1 MTLCKRLTV
10 VLFASMV
17 LPALAHAQSTL
28 SARSFTDLDDTS
40 DASADNASVST
51 AGSLLSILQ
60 RLQCSFGLNPGGNST
75 SITLNVQKGSY
86 RIYNPSTNAYDMV
99 SMRSYNGCP
108 TGPTISIK
116 PGATLRL
123 TLNNKLKTN
132 DPPDTCPPNPDH
144 SVPHCFNH
152 TNIHTHGLHI
162 SPSDPADNVLR
173 EVLPGDRWN
182 YTYKI
187 PSTHPAGTF
196 WYHAH
201 LHGSTAIDV
210 ASGMAGV
217 LIVRGSRQAK
227 NGQADGEADIDTIL
241 HRKLLA
247 LPLQEHVMLFQQ
259 IEYGC
264 FSDANSTVPLANPT
278 TFEWTCPSGSVGEIR
293 GYTNQLAFVP
303 DPRPGHA
310 GQLNSTWVIS
320 GRYTQINGVVQPVF
334 PSAIGYVP
342 AGDIRRLRMV
352 HGGNRDTI
360 NVKIVRANL
369 SALGLADSQSLSAA
383 QVNTAANA
391 AASALANDKT
401 KASQTVTL
409 DQVCSGE
416 TVKQLEFAED
426 GITMNEMVEKDVNA
440 MNPGYRSDV
449 LVAFPSPGLYCILD
463 EAADA
468 SATINFRKN
477 SSKAKDRRLLS
488 LARVGPGVNIPNT
501 TIGQHSKYWQYIRDQ
516 LVAANPRLAEPA
528 KTDLK
533 SLTLRAFAPTIP
545 VDTAGDVPK
554 VPVAF
559 DIAVNGPPQF
569 LLNNKTYDPNVI
581 EHTGVLGSVEEW
593 DVSATQIATHV
604 FHIHTNPFKIMD
616 ITNANKASIYDS
628 SGNCT
633 QDEIN
638 TGDTEYCNLKGVV
651 RDTLFLKAGYTLSM
665 RTAYQDFTGEFVVH
679 CHILDHEDR
688 GMMENVA
695 VASPGQVYLQRLSAP
710 LTAMSDNATRWLA
723 KLRGKDET
731 QLALAASL
739 CSAKD
744 YAR

>member
-1 MTLCKRLTV
+1 
-10 VLFASMV
+10 
-17 LPALAHAQSTL
+17 
-28 SARSFTDLDDTS
+28 
-40 DASADNASVST
+40 
-51 AGSLLSILQ
+51 
-60 RLQCSFGLNPGGNST
+60 
-75 SITLNVQKGSY
+75 
-86 RIYNPSTNAYDMV
+86 
-99 SMRSYNGCP
+99 
-108 TGPTISIK
+108 
-116 PGATLRL
+116 
-123 TLNNKLKTN
+123 
-132 DPPDTCPPNPDH
+132 
-144 SVPHCFNH
+144 
-152 TNIHTHGLHI
+152 
-162 SPSDPADNVLR
+162 
-173 EVLPGDRWN
+173 
-182 YTYKI
+182 
-187 PSTHPAGTF
+187 
-196 WYHAH
+196 
-201 LHGSTAIDV
+201 
-210 ASGMAGV
+210 
-217 LIVRGSRQAK
+217 VRGSRQAK
-227 NGQADGEADIDTIL
+227 NGQTDGEADIDTIL
-241 HRKLLA
+241 HRKLLS

-264 FSDANSTVPLANPT
+264 FSDANSTVPLVNPT

-303 DPRPGHA
+303 DPRPGHQ

-710 LTAMSDNATRWLA
+710 LTAMGDNATRWLA